1 MAKRTRSGA
10 GNRAKPADRTKL
22 TAEESLKRVQEFAA
36 RKERFVAA
44 IRKGKDRS
52 VSA

>member
-1 MAKRTRSGA
+1 MAKKSRPNKQAQTARSK
-10 GNRAKPADRTKL
+10 RIKL
-22 TAEESLKRVQEFAA
+22 SPEESLKRVQDFEQ
-36 RKERFVAA
+36 RKEAFVAA